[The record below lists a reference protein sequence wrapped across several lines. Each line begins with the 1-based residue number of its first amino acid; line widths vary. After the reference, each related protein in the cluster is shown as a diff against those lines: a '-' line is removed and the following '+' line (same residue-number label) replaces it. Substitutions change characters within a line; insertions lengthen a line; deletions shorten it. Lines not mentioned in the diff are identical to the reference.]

1 MFERIDKEAD
11 GEVYVKEVTDFLR
24 VLDDNLEQSDEV
36 LETNQNDEHNKKLVL
51 KVNELFAH
59 YKREASKVLNFE
71 EFTVSRLKRNHQIQL
86 ANTFKGVD
94 GCY

>member
-36 LETNQNDEHNKKLVL
+36 LETNQNDEHENSLSLRSMNCLHITKEKPVKFLT
-51 KVNELFAH
+51 
-59 YKREASKVLNFE
+59 SKNL
-71 EFTVSRLKRNHQIQL
+71 L
-86 ANTFKGVD
+86 
-94 GCY
+94 